1 MFSYEEWA
9 TMPRVLGLVLC
20 SHNDHTSISLLLLL
34 FEFNLILTFFN
45 HFMSTERHGGH
56 ICRCLARGR
65 PTHRRYRLIP
75 LLNFNPQDLLLLVV
89 LFNLSI
95 HGWCCV
101 ATSIEGHWF
110 NVGRI
115 RLAHF
120 FSLHS
125 LLKISNHFEDAL
137 LSEASRF
144 FLPVPVRNF
153 STQINSHYLLYESPN
168 YIEVFVVN
176 GAHSD
181 KVDVDEA
188 EDVPPD

>member
-1 MFSYEEWA
+1 
-9 TMPRVLGLVLC
+9 MPRVLGLVLC
-20 SHNDHTSISLLLLL
+20 SHNDYTSISLLCLL

-45 HFMSTERHGGH
+45 HCMSTECHGGH

-89 LFNLSI
+89 LLYLGI

-101 ATSIEGHWF
+101 VTSIKGHWF
-110 NVGRI
+110 NVFGI
-115 RLAHF
+115 GLAHF

-144 FLPVPVRNF
+144 FLPVPVGDF
-153 STQINSHYLLYESPN
+153 STQINSHNLLNKSSN
-168 YIEVFVVN
+168 NIEVFVVN
-176 GAHSD
+176 GAHSN